1 MQHSEVI
8 NALEPDDWQG
18 LAQQLACP
26 DGKEG
31 IAVAQRMYQANDHMI
46 QDAIA
51 ALDCKGR
58 DRVLELGHGKGQ
70 HVGKLLERAHGI
82 RYFGMELS
90 RTMYKEAKRINS
102 SYAKKGHALFR
113 VYNGV
118 NVPYVHNFFHK
129 IVTVNT
135 LYFWEYPIDFL
146 KEMYRVLRPGGN
158 CVVAFV
164 DRSSMKDLPFVAQ
177 SKKFVT
183 YDSYDF
189 LALVGQTEFTLNH
202 LHHKREK
209 VPSSTGDWVERAYF
223 LAVLAKPTKR
233 KGPE

>member
-1 MQHSEVI
+1 MQNAKVL
-8 NALEPDDWQG
+8 NALEPGDWQA

-26 DGKEG
+26 DGEIG
-31 IAVAQRMYQANDHMI
+31 VAVSQRMYQGNANMI
-46 QDAIA
+46 QDAIEV
-51 ALDCKGR
+51 LDCKVR
-58 DRVLELGHGKGQ
+58 DRVLELGHGNGK
-70 HVGKLLERAHGI
+70 HVSRLIERIHGI

-90 RTMYKEAKRINS
+90 QTMYKEAKRINL
-102 SYAKKGHALFR
+102 SYVNKGHALFR
-113 VYNGV
+113 VYDGV

-146 KEMYRVLRPGGN
+146 KEMYRVLRPGGT

-189 LALVGQTEFTLNH
+189 LTLVGQTEFTLNH
-202 LHHKREK
+202 LYHKQEK
-209 VPSSTGDWVERAYF
+209 VPSNTGDWVERAYF
-223 LAVLAKPTKR
+223 LAVLAKPTKK